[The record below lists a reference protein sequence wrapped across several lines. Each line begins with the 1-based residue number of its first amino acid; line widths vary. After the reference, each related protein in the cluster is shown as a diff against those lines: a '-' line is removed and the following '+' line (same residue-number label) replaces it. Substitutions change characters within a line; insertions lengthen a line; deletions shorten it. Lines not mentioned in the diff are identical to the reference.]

1 MIYDGGGWGFEPTY
15 NMPELGSALATGGVS
30 NAGGYSSMVNDANLQ
45 RVYTGS
51 ASLTNV
57 SAYENY
63 LGEQAPLLWMPE
75 ILLQVSAV
83 KKNHDGWSPQQPQLN
98 ITPETWKFVR

>member
-30 NAGGYSSMVNDANLQ
+30 NAGGYSSTVNDTNLQ

-51 ASLTNV
+51 ASLSNFY
-57 SAYENY
+57 AYENY

-83 KKNHDGWSPQQPQLN
+83 KKNLEGWSPQQPQLN